1 MCSRTKAAFSSRSP
15 SIKRS
20 IPRKRTHSIYI
31 HINTHTHTHTHTH
44 TQVAA
49 QHTHDLQRTEATEAK
64 ITAASAAADAK
75 IAGKRDLL
83 YSKETYYI

>member
-1 MCSRTKAAFSSRSP
+1 M
-15 SIKRS
+15 
-20 IPRKRTHSIYI
+20 
-31 HINTHTHTHTHTH
+31 
-44 TQVAA
+44 AA
-49 QHTHDLQRTEATEAK
+49 QHAHDLQRTEATEAK

>member
-1 MCSRTKAAFSSRSP
+1 MPLLNSANAAASQTETLAPLARPTSE
-15 SIKRS
+15 
-20 IPRKRTHSIYI
+20 H
-31 HINTHTHTHTHTH
+31 
-44 TQVAA
+44 A
-49 QHTHDLQRTEATEAK
+49 HDLQRTEATEAK